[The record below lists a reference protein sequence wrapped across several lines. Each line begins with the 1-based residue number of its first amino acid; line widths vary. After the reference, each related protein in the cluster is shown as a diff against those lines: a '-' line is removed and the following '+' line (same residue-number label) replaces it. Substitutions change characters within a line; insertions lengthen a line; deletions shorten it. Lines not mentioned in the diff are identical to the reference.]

1 MSVEWEAEST
11 GYYFFVFR
19 AIFINESC
27 LAATSL
33 GLLGFQLSYN
43 PTCDLRSINPHI
55 QEFFPL
61 KLHNC
66 KIVIIEPHFLLC
78 RPWEKLIP
86 RRII

>member
-33 GLLGFQLSYN
+33 GFLGFQLLWEML
-43 PTCDLRSINPHI
+43 PII
-55 QEFFPL
+55 FFL
-61 KLHNC
+61 A
-66 KIVIIEPHFLLC
+66 LLNNWC
-78 RPWEKLIP
+78 EGKE
-86 RRII
+86 

>member
-33 GLLGFQLSYN
+33 GLLGFQL
-43 PTCDLRSINPHI
+43 LI
-55 QEFFPL
+55 FPY
-61 KLHNC
+61 
-66 KIVIIEPHFLLC
+66 FAQ
-78 RPWEKLIP
+78 
-86 RRII
+86 

>member
-33 GLLGFQLSYN
+33 GFLGFQLLCEML
-43 PTCDLRSINPHI
+43 P
-55 QEFFPL
+55 
-61 KLHNC
+61 
-66 KIVIIEPHFLLC
+66 IIIFFLLC
-78 RPWEKLIP
+78 SITVSVDLRVS
-86 RRII
+86 RISAI

>member
-33 GLLGFQLSYN
+33 GLLGFQLLWEML
-43 PTCDLRSINPHI
+43 PII
-55 QEFFPL
+55 FFFIWL
-61 KLHNC
+61 FY
-66 KIVIIEPHFLLC
+66 KIVKLLL
-78 RPWEKLIP
+78 P
-86 RRII
+86 

>member
-33 GLLGFQLSYN
+33 GLLGFQLLCEMLPIIIFSYFA
-43 PTCDLRSINPHI
+43 
-55 QEFFPL
+55 Q
-61 KLHNC
+61 
-66 KIVIIEPHFLLC
+66 
-78 RPWEKLIP
+78 
-86 RRII
+86 